1 MKPGALHAGHIRN
14 RLTRAPMPH
23 DAFAG
28 NIPRIGSSFAKPAPS
43 RLHRVIR
50 ARPVRTGRGLFL
62 ASGLALLAFF
72 IL

>member
-28 NIPRIGSSFAKPAPS
+28 NIPHIGASFAKPAP
-43 RLHRVIR
+43 
-50 ARPVRTGRGLFL
+50 VRQNRRTSPPRGVPLMLTAAGIFIVS
-62 ASGLALLAFF
+62 AAVFF
-72 IL
+72 V